1 MSSLIPFGW
10 EVPGIFRSRLGTRAG
25 RQRIMKADG
34 HLLIILHKVPRAGSS
49 DRDHAFFWRHP
60 NGDWTAT
67 ESVSG
72 ASALHA
78 HFEHWRKAIDEL
90 EDLMQEAPSADNF
103 FTVLQRTSPLL
114 RTIRNSYRTLQE
126 ARDVCDDRTIL
137 LARDEAG
144 ELERAVDLLHTD
156 AKNGMEFMIARQG
169 EEQARRA
176 HQLVIAGYR
185 LNLLAAMFLPLTALG
200 SIFSMHLSHGL
211 ESSPSPWTF
220 WAFVGAALLVGLV
233 MVTTIVVE
241 MNRSKRD
248 LTTRR
253 RPK

>member
-1 MSSLIPFGW
+1 M
-10 EVPGIFRSRLGTRAG
+10 
-25 RQRIMKADG
+25 QADG

-49 DRDHAFFWRHP
+49 DRDHAFFWRNP
-60 NGDWTAT
+60 GGDWTAT

-72 ASALHA
+72 ANALHA
-78 HFEHWRKAIDEL
+78 HFEQWRKAIDEL
-90 EDLMQEAPSADNF
+90 EDLMQEAPSADKY
-103 FTVLQRTSPLL
+103 FTVLQRSSPLL
-114 RTIRNSYRTLQE
+114 RTIRNTHLTLQE
-126 ARDVCDDRTIL
+126 ARDACDDRAIL

-200 SIFSMHLSHGL
+200 SIFSMHLKHGL
-211 ESSPSPWTF
+211 EESPAPWTF
-220 WAFVGAALLVGLV
+220 WAFVFTAFLVGLV
-233 MVTTIVVE
+233 LVTAIIGE
-241 MNRSKRD
+241 MNRGKRE
-248 LTTRR
+248 LTQRR
-253 RPK
+253 RRK